1 MTSPAVF
8 IGNEIYRLSSYG
20 SRHPLAI
27 PRVSTATDLS
37 RAMGWLPDQAFLESP
52 MAGAE
57 ELARFHD
64 PAFVAAVHGAEA
76 EQRIDPEA
84 GALYNLGRI
93 DNPIFPEMY
102 RRPATSVGGALLAAD
117 LLLAGSARIA
127 YSPASGTHHAHPARA
142 SGFCYFNAPVLGIL
156 RLLDRGVRRVLYVD
170 LDAHHSDGVEAAF
183 AGDGRVLMI
192 SVHEDGLWPR
202 TGKVEDRAGGSAR
215 NLPVPRGFNDTEM
228 AYLMEA
234 AILPLSR
241 AFEAEV
247 LVLQTGADALADDPL
262 SKLELSNLALWDA
275 VRSLAGVAPRLLVVG
290 GGGYNPWS
298 VGRCWAGIWAL
309 LNGLDP
315 AAVPTAEAEAVL
327 RALTWNRAA
336 GRNPPERWFT
346 TMADPPNHGFVRDE
360 VKRVADAA
368 MEGGVP

>member
-1 MTSPAVF
+1 MHRA
-8 IGNEIYRLSSYG
+8 EI
-20 SRHPLAI
+20 
-27 PRVSTATDLS
+27 
-37 RAMGWLPDQAFLESP
+37 
-52 MAGAE
+52 
-57 ELARFHD
+57 
-64 PAFVAAVHGAEA
+64 
-76 EQRIDPEA
+76 EQKVDPET

-117 LLLAGSARIA
+117 LLADGIGIA

-142 SGFCYFNAPVLGIL
+142 SGFCYFNAPVLGIM
-156 RLLDRGVRRVLYVD
+156 RLLDRGFRRVLYVD

-183 AGDGRVLMI
+183 AGDGRVFMI
-192 SVHEDGLWPR
+192 SVHQDDLWPR
-202 TGKVEDRAGGSAR
+202 TGRVGDRAGGSAR

-228 AYLMEA
+228 AYLVEA
-234 AILPLSR
+234 AILPLAR
-241 AFEAEV
+241 AFEAEA

-262 SKLELSNLALWDA
+262 SRLDLSNLALWDA
-275 VRSLAGVAPRLLVVG
+275 VRSLAGLAPRLLVVG

-309 LNGLDP
+309 LNGMDP
-315 AAVPTAEAEAVL
+315 AVAPTEEAKAVL

-336 GRNPPERWFT
+336 GRSPPERWFT
-346 TMADPPNHGFVRDE
+346 TIADPPNHGFVRDE

-368 MEGGVP
+368 LRGAVP